1 MKQIT
6 AKDLEKNKSWGE
18 VNIKDVREVNEVA
31 MDKITFLTR

>member
-18 VNIKDVREVNEVA
+18 VSIKDFVKLMKLQWLKSR
-31 MDKITFLTR
+31 F